1 MLKGHGTAFVI
12 VLLSQFACERTL
24 ACCSDVITVKS
35 TNRRSCALYQRQ
47 FERHHSQ
54 YRTFSVTHT
63 DIINILGQVGPFVR
77 ILQSR
82 GGWWPVHL
90 DTGFVCSSKCR
101 RCVGHTA
108 WAGLSLWLFAIY
120 VPKGRPARAHL
131 MNFGGFCFLQVSA
144 SSARCPTHPSL
155 PAAKS

>member
-1 MLKGHGTAFVI
+1 MKGHGTAFVI
-12 VLLSQFACERTL
+12 VLLSPFACEREL
-24 ACCSDVITVKS
+24 LLVLMWSQLRVQTV
-35 TNRRSCALYQRQ
+35 NHVLYQRQ

-63 DIINILGQVGPFVR
+63 DLNILGQVGPFVR

-101 RCVGHTA
+101 QCVRHTA

-120 VPKGRPARAHL
+120 VPKDRPARAHL